1 MIIDLPNTSTAAL
14 NKRLVNLRENA
25 GLPMIG
31 RVLTLIVVTNEVVG
45 SESAIRSANN
55 ASREHPCRVIVVIR
69 GNRAA
74 ANRLDAQIRVGGD
87 AGASEVIVL
96 RTSGGLTTQGAAL
109 ATPLLLPDTPVAAWW
124 PRNSPTNLAA
134 DRIGQLCQRRI
145 TDSDAEGHP
154 TDSLAKRASGYSP
167 GDTDLA
173 WARITPWRALM
184 TSLLDQPPYERITA
198 ATVGGPES
206 AGSIDLAC
214 GWLAAR
220 LGIDVRRAVG
230 KQMVVLER
238 KSGNIVIEGINSRT
252 VEVRITGQE
261 PMRAPLPDRSV
272 AECLAEDLRRMDS
285 DEIYAEA
292 LTGLDRVIHS
302 TSSDR

>member
-14 NKRLVNLRENA
+14 NKRLVKLRENA

-109 ATPLLLPDTPVAAWW
+109 ATPLAAQAQA
-124 PRNSPTNLAA
+124 RTVIHAGRTTA
-134 DRIGQLCQRRI
+134 
-145 TDSDAEGHP
+145 TAEG
-154 TDSLAKRASGYSP
+154 K
-167 GDTDLA
+167 
-173 WARITPWRALM
+173 
-184 TSLLDQPPYERITA
+184 
-198 ATVGGPES
+198 VFS
-206 AGSIDLAC
+206 AD
-214 GWLAAR
+214 
-220 LGIDVRRAVG
+220 G
-230 KQMVVLER
+230 KLVAH
-238 KSGNIVIEGINSRT
+238 GTTTCIVFR
-252 VEVRITGQE
+252 
-261 PMRAPLPDRSV
+261 
-272 AECLAEDLRRMDS
+272 
-285 DEIYAEA
+285 
-292 LTGLDRVIHS
+292 
-302 TSSDR
+302 